1 MRKLVIALLLATAA
15 FAQSRG
21 AQVADSG
28 ANPAAEL
35 RFDIHAVDPSADAC
49 VDFYAYACGGWRA
62 SHPIP
67 PNRSY
72 TAVFQ
77 QMREL
82 NDKRV
87 REILEQAAE
96 VRPGRSK
103 TEQQIG
109 DYYASCTDTAGI
121 EAKGLNA
128 LRADLARIDAIKSA
142 DDLADEIARL
152 HRLGTEPLFSL
163 SPDQRLEN
171 ASQVIAY
178 LDQSGLNLP
187 EVSYYTSDDA
197 AMVEA
202 RNGYRAHLE
211 REFKLLGQSPPQ
223 AADSAGDVLR
233 IETAL
238 AKAALTPLQRRDRR
252 AWYHEMTLVEL
263 QKMAPAFRWEHYFSA
278 TGMPQQGAINV
289 AVPAYMQAINEL
301 VNNTPTSA
309 WRNYL
314 RWQLMRQATPAL
326 PARFRDA
333 EFDFYGKTL
342 RGVKEQSPRAE
353 QCGLLTSR
361 DLGEAVGQVFVK
373 RYFPPETKQRVLE
386 MVARVRRA
394 MHEDIQQISWMSGS
408 TKEEALRK
416 LETLRVMIGY
426 PERWRD
432 YSRLEIRRGD
442 AAGNALRAQEYEFTR
457 LVAKIGKP
465 VEREEFYELPQGVE
479 GYHDNPLN
487 VVVFTAGILQ
497 PPFFD
502 PRMDDAISFGLAGAV
517 IGHEITHAFDDKGHQ
532 FDGAG
537 NMRNWWTPEDAKHYE
552 QRAACFVRRYSSY
565 TAVDDLKVNGELT
578 LGENIADSGG
588 LQLAWRAF
596 ESEHPDAGG
605 LIDGYTPEQRFFL
618 AWAQWRCMNVTDNTA
633 AIWARTDG
641 HSPAKW
647 RVNGVVSNMP
657 GFAQAYHCKAG
668 DAMVGREPCRVW

>member
-1 MRKLVIALLLATAA
+1 MVVVWLVAAILAQHSA
-15 FAQSRG
+15 
-21 AQVADSG
+21 AQVDAG
-28 ANPAAEL
+28 AAEL
-35 RFDIHAVDPSADAC
+35 KFDIRAVDLSADAC
-49 VDFYAYACGGWRA
+49 TDFYAYACGGWGAR
-62 SHPIP
+62 HPIP

-72 TAVFQ
+72 SAVFQ

-87 REILEQAAE
+87 RDILTLAAE
-96 VRPGRSK
+96 PRPGRSK
-103 TEQQIG
+103 LEQQIG
-109 DYYASCTDTAGI
+109 DYYASCMDTAAI
-121 EAKGLNA
+121 ETKGLA
-128 LRADLARIDAIKSA
+128 PLRAELARIDAVKSPG
-142 DDLADEIARL
+142 DLADEIARL
-152 HRLGTEPLFSL
+152 HRMGSDTLLSV
-163 SPDQRLEN
+163 SPDQRLEH

-187 EVSYYTSDDA
+187 EVGYYTSDDA
-197 AMVEA
+197 AMVEG
-202 RNGYRAHLE
+202 RSGYRAHLE
-211 REFKLLGQSPPQ
+211 REFKMLGQSAPEASA
-223 AADSAGDVLR
+223 AADDVLR

-252 AWYHEMTLVEL
+252 AWYHEMTMAEL
-263 QKMAPAFRWEHYFSA
+263 QKLAPGFRWERYFA
-278 TGMPQQGAINV
+278 AAGVPQKGAINV
-289 AVPAYMQAINEL
+289 AVPAYMQSINQL
-301 VNNTPTSA
+301 VKETPMPA

-314 RWQLMRQATPAL
+314 RWQLTRLATPVL

-333 EFDFYGKTL
+333 EFDFYSKTL
-342 RGVKEQSPRAE
+342 RGVKEQLPRYE
-353 QCGLLTSR
+353 QCGSLTSR

-373 RYFPPETKQRVLE
+373 RYFPPETKQRVME
-386 MVARVRRA
+386 MMAQIRGA
-394 MHEDIQQISWMSGS
+394 MQDDIQQTSWMSAT
-408 TKEEALRK
+408 TKQEALRK
-416 LETLRVMIGY
+416 LELLRVMIGY

-442 AAGNALRAQEYEFTR
+442 AVGNAFRAQEHEFLR
-457 LVAKIGKP
+457 LTAKIGKP

-502 PRMDDAISFGLAGAV
+502 PRTDDAISYGLAGAV

-537 NMRNWWTPEDAKHYE
+537 DMRNWWTAQDSKNYA
-552 QRAACFVRRYSSY
+552 QRAACFVRQYSGY
-565 TAVDDLKVNGELT
+565 TAVGDIKVNGELT
-578 LGENIADSGG
+578 LGENIADNGG

-596 ESEHPDAGG
+596 ESERHQESS

-618 AWAQWRCMNVTDNTA
+618 GWAQWRCMNVTEKTA
-633 AIWARTDG
+633 AILARTDG
-641 HSPAKW
+641 HAPGKW

-657 GFAQAYHCKAG
+657 GFAAAYHCKAS
-668 DAMVGREPCRVW
+668 DAMVNREPCRVW